1 MDFDLSTGLLALHVF
16 VGALFIG
23 LGVQNLLAGRPLGL
37 VLQGFM
43 GVLIIGLGVGAS
55 RLVGSP
61 ETN

>member
-1 MDFDLSTGLLALHVF
+1 MHFDLSAGVLLLHVV
-16 VGALFIG
+16 VGTLFIG

-43 GVLIIGLGVGAS
+43 GVLVIGLGVGVS
-55 RLVGSP
+55 RLVGSS